1 MAKFLGQGL
10 AGLATSTIL
19 SGGGL
24 SIMAAYKDTFP
35 MRHDRHW
42 DSDSLP

>member
-10 AGLATSTIL
+10 TGLATSTIL
-19 SGGGL
+19 SGG
-24 SIMAAYKDTFP
+24 IVNMAAYKDTFP

>member
-19 SGGGL
+19 SGGIVNHGSL
-24 SIMAAYKDTFP
+24 QGYISNAA
-35 MRHDRHW
+35 RQ
-42 DSDSLP
+42 